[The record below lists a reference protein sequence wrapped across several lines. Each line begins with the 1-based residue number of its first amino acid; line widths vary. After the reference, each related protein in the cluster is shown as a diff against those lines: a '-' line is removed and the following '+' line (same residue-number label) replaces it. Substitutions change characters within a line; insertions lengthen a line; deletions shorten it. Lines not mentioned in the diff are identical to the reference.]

1 MPRKRNTTKV
11 ALRWLTFL
19 SNNFVNLGLIHENKT
34 SRKLWEIAI
43 QENMYSQ
50 KFWTK
55 LIWERKPLQ
64 NYKKKIHD
72 NKKQQFGKLNYCQK
86 KEKQEKQEWQFSY
99 IFWLPLQWQHW
110 CYVGRKCWIAN

>member
-1 MPRKRNTTKV
+1 M
-11 ALRWLTFL
+11 
-19 SNNFVNLGLIHENKT
+19 NLGLIHENKT
-34 SRKLWEIAI
+34 SRKLWETAI

-86 KEKQEKQEWQFSY
+86 KRKTRKARMIVFLYILITITMTALMLCWKEMLNCELMVLKVSEKF
-99 IFWLPLQWQHW
+99 
-110 CYVGRKCWIAN
+110 